1 MTSQLPTYAEWRAQ
15 QDASLR
21 EAREA
26 GEAVCHPLEGQPDEA
41 WQRHYEGFVALM
53 RAFDTPSTT
62 R

>member
-1 MTSQLPTYAEWRAQ
+1 MTSQLPTYTEWRAQ
-15 QDASLR
+15 QEASLR

-26 GEAVCHPLEGQPDEA
+26 GEAVCHTLEGQPDEA

-53 RAFDTPSTT
+53 RAFDTTPAP